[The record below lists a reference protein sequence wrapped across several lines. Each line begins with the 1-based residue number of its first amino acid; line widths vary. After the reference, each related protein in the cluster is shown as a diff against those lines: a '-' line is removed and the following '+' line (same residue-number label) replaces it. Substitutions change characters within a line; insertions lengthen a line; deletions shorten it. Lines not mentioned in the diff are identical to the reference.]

1 MSRYVDKD
9 GKYVICSRADYIK
22 EMERRQAVIGK
33 AEAKAEAKADKAEK
47 GGK

>member
-9 GKYVICSRADYIK
+9 GNYVICSRADYIK
-22 EMERRQAVIGK
+22 EMERRQAVIDKAAKAKVGK
-33 AEAKAEAKADKAEK
+33 AAK